1 MTVILLKG
9 WPNVTESSY
18 HTLIFPIVHP
28 LMMGSLMMSIYL
40 TVLLTLERFY
50 AVCLK
55 GTAKKQGNQERIKSI
70 MFILFILVVIF
81 IIPKC
86 MEYTWQSSDVRTDY
100 DLEER
105 NWTNILNNMD
115 DWDKRQFNL
124 DSGDHLA
131 FLQKYRFI
139 AESGANDSKLTMQS
153 NLKHIYL
160 HLIFDIL

>member
-1 MTVILLKG
+1 
-9 WPNVTESSY
+9 
-18 HTLIFPIVHP
+18 
-28 LMMGSLMMSIYL
+28 
-40 TVLLTLERFY
+40 
-50 AVCLK
+50 
-55 GTAKKQGNQERIKSI
+55 
-70 MFILFILVVIF
+70 
-81 IIPKC
+81 
-86 MEYTWQSSDVRTDY
+86 MEYTWQSSNVRTDY
-100 DLEER
+100 DLKER

-115 DWDKRQFNL
+115 DRDKRQFNL